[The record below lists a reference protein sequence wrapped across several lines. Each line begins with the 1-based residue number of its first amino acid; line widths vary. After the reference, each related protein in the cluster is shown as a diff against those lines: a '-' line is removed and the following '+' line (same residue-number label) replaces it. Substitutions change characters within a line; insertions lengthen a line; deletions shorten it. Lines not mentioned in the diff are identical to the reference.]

1 MRLLL
6 VQGGFGAGG
15 AEKVVALLA
24 AHRAALGDEVHVAGL
39 TCPAGGSYFAYPDA
53 VTLHVARPDRSGGG
67 RGAQVR
73 RLRHVRQCLS
83 RIGPDVAIAF
93 LTKVNT
99 LTVLAST
106 GLGVPVV
113 ISERN
118 NPTVQGGS
126 DLWGPL
132 HSLAMPRAAAIVMQ
146 TERARTSLPPRL
158 QRRAD
163 VIPNPC
169 APLGEPRSAPPPGE
183 GVRFLAVGRLER
195 QKGFDLLLEA
205 FARLRGAQPDLR
217 LTVFGEG
224 PERPSLEAQAAR
236 LGLAGA
242 VDLPGP
248 TSRPGAWIE
257 AGDIL
262 VLPSRYEGFPNVVA
276 EATVSGMPVV
286 AFDCP
291 WGPRELISDD
301 RNGLLVPPCDV
312 GALARAM
319 SRLAGDATLR
329 ARMRAARALNLDRL
343 SAPAVMRRW
352 DDVIWSAA
360 TPVRLAPAV

>member
-1 MRLLL
+1 VSLDLVDLCVAPRGGAPLFPPLSTGVEPGIVTTVMGPSGIGKSTLLL
-6 VQGGFGAGG
+6 QG
-15 AEKVVALLA
+15 A
-24 AHRAALGDEVHVAGL
+24 ARFAAAGL
-39 TCPAGGSYFAYPDA
+39 PTIY
-53 VTLHVARPDRSGGG
+53 VSGEEAA
-67 RGAQVR
+67 AQVR
-73 RLRHVRQCLS
+73 LR
-83 RIGPDVAIAF
+83 
-93 LTKVNT
+93 
-99 LTVLAST
+99 
-106 GLGVPVV
+106 
-113 ISERN
+113 
-118 NPTVQGGS
+118 
-126 DLWGPL
+126 
-132 HSLAMPRAAAIVMQ
+132 
-146 TERARTSLPPRL
+146 
-158 QRRAD
+158 
-163 VIPNPC
+163 
-169 APLGEPRSAPPPGE
+169 
-183 GVRFLAVGRLER
+183 
-195 QKGFDLLLEA
+195 
-205 FARLRGAQPDLR
+205 
-217 LTVFGEG
+217 
-224 PERPSLEAQAAR
+224 AAR

-291 WGPRELISDD
+291 WGPRELISDA